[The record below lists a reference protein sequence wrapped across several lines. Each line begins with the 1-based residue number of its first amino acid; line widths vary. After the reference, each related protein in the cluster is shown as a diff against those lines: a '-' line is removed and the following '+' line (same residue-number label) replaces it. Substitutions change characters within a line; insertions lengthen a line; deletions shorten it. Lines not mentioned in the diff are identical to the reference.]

1 MQRVQELQEHSR
13 SMQGWVLIVSCFVAL
28 AVLVCAA
35 LYARV
40 LECPWS
46 PTAPPEISL
55 LVCSDSAA

>member
-13 SMQGWVLIVSCFVAL
+13 SMQGWAFILSCLLAL
-28 AVLVCAA
+28 AVLACAA